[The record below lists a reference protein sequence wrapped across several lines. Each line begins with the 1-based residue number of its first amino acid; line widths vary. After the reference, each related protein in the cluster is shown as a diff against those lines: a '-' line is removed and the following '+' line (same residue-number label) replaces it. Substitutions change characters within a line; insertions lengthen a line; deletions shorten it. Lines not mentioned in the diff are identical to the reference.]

1 MKTAELTPHGRFCEN
16 RRMDVFAIIA
26 ERKIREAM
34 ERGEF
39 NNLAGRGKPLVMED
53 LSAVPEELRMA
64 YKVMKNAGCVPPEV
78 ELSNEVASLRRLVLE
93 MEESEERMKKVRE
106 LNFKLMKLEM
116 TRKRPLS
123 LDVLPE
129 YQAKLLDRLGDG

>member
-1 MKTAELTPHGRFCEN
+1 
-16 RRMDVFAIIA
+16 MDVFATIA

-39 NNLAGRGKPLVMED
+39 DHLPGRGKPLVVED

-64 YKVMKNAGCVPPEV
+64 YKIMKNAGCVPPEV
-78 ELSNEVASLRRLVLE
+78 ELTNEVASLRRLVLE
-93 MEESEERMKKVRE
+93 MEEGEERMKKVRE

-123 LDVLPE
+123 LELLPE
-129 YQAKLLDRLGDG
+129 YQEKLLDRLGGR